1 VPDKSEA
8 DTIILIFYFS
18 KQMKKKLN
26 TTKAFTLT
34 EAIMA
39 IVILAMAAA
48 GLLLPFAG
56 GAALQAE
63 GARLTLAAKLASDLT
78 EQIINT
84 PFDEVVSSFNGY
96 SESQGQVK
104 DSGGSVFTGSMY
116 SKFSRNSSCDY
127 VRFLDWEDNRVSP
140 KFILVTVSVYYE
152 SDEIVKI
159 NRLITR

>member
-1 VPDKSEA
+1 
-8 DTIILIFYFS
+8 
-18 KQMKKKLN
+18 MKKKLN

-39 IVILAMAAA
+39 IAILAMAAA

-63 GARLTLAAKLASDLT
+63 GARLTLAAKLASDLM

-104 DSGGSVFTGSMY
+104 DSGGSVFTGSLY
-116 SKFSRNSSCDY
+116 SKFSRDSSCSY
-127 VRFLDWEDNRVSP
+127 VYFPNEDTRVSS
-140 KFILVTVSVYYE
+140 KFILATVSVYYE